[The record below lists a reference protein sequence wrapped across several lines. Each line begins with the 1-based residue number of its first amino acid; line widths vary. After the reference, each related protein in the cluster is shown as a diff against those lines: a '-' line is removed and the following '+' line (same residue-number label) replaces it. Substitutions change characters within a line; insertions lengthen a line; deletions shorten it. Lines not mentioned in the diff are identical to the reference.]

1 MAPKI
6 LRINGVIE
14 TTGLSRSTIYR
25 FISAGTFPRP
35 RQLGPQSVGWRV
47 EDIDEWLASRPV
59 AEAGS

>member
-1 MAPKI
+1 MATQI

-25 FISAGTFPRP
+25 FVSAGTFPRP
-35 RQLGPQSVGWRV
+35 VKLGLSAVGWRV
-47 EDIDEWLASRPV
+47 EDIDKWLASRPV